1 MNTSLRPILLSA
13 TIAALLTACGQNK
26 PGAEAPRSV
35 RTAELRYDVAGETNR
50 YFGAVH
56 ARYEVDQAF
65 RVGGKVVQRRVEVGQ
80 SVREGDVLAVL
91 DDSDYRLAEEAARQQ
106 LIAATTQAKQ
116 AEADRQRL
124 TVLRQ
129 AGSVSTSDHEHAQ
142 SGEDKAKAAAEAETR
157 NLELARNRLKYTT
170 LRASQGGVV
179 TAMRFEVGQVVAEGQ
194 PVVSIAN
201 PGDPEIVVDVPEDQV
216 KSFEKAH
223 FTAALSATPEDSF
236 ALTLRELAPQAAAQ
250 TRTYRAK
257 LKPASARSLPLGA
270 SATVSAQ
277 GAAGDTPIAVIP
289 ASAITQANG
298 QPAVWVVRATRSI
311 TAGSAPASETTGTV
325 ALIPITVHG
334 YRSDE
339 VLVSGPPG
347 GERIVTAGVQKMSP
361 GLRVA
366 LPDATPRIGSEQP
379 ELTKQAAL

>member
-1 MNTSLRPILLSA
+1 MNTSLRPILLA
-13 TIAALLTACGQNK
+13 AAIAALLAACGQNK
-26 PGAEAPRSV
+26 PGAEAPRAV

-65 RVGGKVVQRRVEVGQ
+65 RVGGKIVQRRVEVGQ
-80 SVREGDVLAVL
+80 SVREGDVIAVL

-116 AEADRQRL
+116 AEADRRRL
-124 TVLRQ
+124 GALRLK
-129 AGSVSTSDHEHAQ
+129 GSVSTSDDEHAQ

-170 LRASQGGVV
+170 LRASQSGVV

-201 PGDPEIVVDVPEDQV
+201 PGEPEIVVDVPESQV
-216 KSFEKAH
+216 TSFEKAH

-277 GAAGDTPIAVIP
+277 SAAGDAAIAVIP

-298 QPAVWVVRATRSI
+298 QPAVWAVRATRSM
-311 TAGSAPASETTGTV
+311 TAGSTSAGEATGTV
-325 ALIPITVHG
+325 DLIPITVHG

-339 VLVSGPPG
+339 VLVSGPPAG
-347 GERIVTAGVQKMSP
+347 ARIVTAGVQKMSP

-366 LPDATPRIGSEQP
+366 LPDAAPRIDTQQL
-379 ELTKQAAL
+379 ELAKQAAP